1 VFFGPVLLIAFGF
14 SSRFISSCGNGRA
27 RDMGDKQVA
36 KWLNICGALPPLT
49 AVYVFHQ
56 HPILDISPKIRR
68 LGQKEIQLDRGGA
81 NRETIISLNMSS
93 TLNGP
98 VSQRTSE
105 TITSDMP
112 VNAPVTAE

>member
-1 VFFGPVLLIAFGF
+1 
-14 SSRFISSCGNGRA
+14 
-27 RDMGDKQVA
+27 MGDKQVA
-36 KWLNICGALPPLT
+36 KWLNICGALHPLT

-56 HPILDISPKIRR
+56 HPILDISPRYD
-68 LGQKEIQLDRGGA
+68 GQKEIQLDRGGA
-81 NRETIISLNMSS
+81 NGETIISLNISS